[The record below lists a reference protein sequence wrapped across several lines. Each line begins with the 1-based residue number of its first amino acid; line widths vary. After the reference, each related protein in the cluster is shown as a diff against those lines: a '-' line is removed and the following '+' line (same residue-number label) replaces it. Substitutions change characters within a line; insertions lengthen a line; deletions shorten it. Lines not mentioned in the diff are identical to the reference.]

1 MRRLNLFA
9 VIAAFTLIAAGIIP
23 SAVIAASESP
33 SSIEHTFQQAKK
45 DYLDKNLDSAAR
57 QIQKGAAY
65 MKAKAAKASVK
76 GKKALDASAKELD
89 KLADDVKKGAVT
101 SVKIIEAVIDRAY
114 VALAVDSQIKSPESE
129 TGKETAKAGDAS
141 DSITKDVE
149 HSFAKIESGTK
160 KAINTFRGWLPVL
173 KEKGSEMGESLKK
186 YIHEQATL
194 IEKFLKKVYSK

>member
-1 MRRLNLFA
+1 MLRLNLFM
-9 VIAAFTLIAAGIIP
+9 VIAAFALIAEGVIP
-23 SAVIAASESP
+23 SAAIAASGSP
-33 SSIEHTFQQAKK
+33 SSIEKTFQQAKK
-45 DYLDKNLDSAAR
+45 DYLDKNLDSASR
-57 QIQKGAAY
+57 QIQKGAVY

-89 KLADDVKKGAVT
+89 QLAHDVKKGAVT

-114 VALAVDSQIKSPESE
+114 VALAVDSTGSG
-129 TGKETAKAGDAS
+129 TGKETSKAGDAT
-141 DSITKDVE
+141 DSITEDVE

-173 KEKGSEMGESLKK
+173 KEKGSEMYESLKK

-194 IEKFLKKVYSK
+194 IEKFLKKVYSQ

>member
-1 MRRLNLFA
+1 MRCLNLFA

-33 SSIEHTFQQAKK
+33 FSIEHTFQQAKK
-45 DYLDKNLDSAAR
+45 DYLDKNMDSAAR
-57 QIQKGAAY
+57 QIQKGASY

-76 GKKALDASAKELD
+76 GKKALYASAKELD
-89 KLADDVKKGAVT
+89 QLAYDVKKGAVT

-129 TGKETAKAGDAS
+129 TGKETSKAGDAS

-149 HSFAKIESGTK
+149 HSIAKIESGTK

-173 KEKGSEMGESLKK
+173 KEKGSEMCESLKK